1 MLDPCTLT
9 ISVEAD
15 SGCRVADNP
24 AWACRAESAFTDAFL
39 GDYLPAHVTE
49 NQAQMMAIIRVLEY
63 AMRTQEFIGFY
74 SVLIRS
80 SSKYAVSTFRK
91 GKSSENKE
99 LVERFLELKDRLG
112 QLKCDVALERVSPV
126 ALDNSIYRG
135 AFRDDDETEAAT
147 C

>member
-63 AMRTQEFIGFY
+63 AMRTKEFIGFD

-80 SSKYAVSTFRK
+80 SSKYAVSKFRK
-91 GKSSENKE
+91 GKSDEDKE
-99 LVERFLELKDRLG
+99 LVKRFAELKDQLG
-112 QLKCDVALERVSPV
+112 CEVTLKCVAPV
-126 ALDNSIYRG
+126 ALDDFIYG
-135 AFRDDDETEAAT
+135 GSYRDDDETEAAT